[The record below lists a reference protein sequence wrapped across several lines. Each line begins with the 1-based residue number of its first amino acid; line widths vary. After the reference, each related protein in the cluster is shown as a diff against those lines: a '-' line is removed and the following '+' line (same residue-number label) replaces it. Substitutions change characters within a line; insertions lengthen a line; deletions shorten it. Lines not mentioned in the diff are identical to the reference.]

1 MAAEIRD
8 TEKNLTKLEKRRQFK
23 KHHFYDDEYKKIRRA
38 RRLFKYPNR
47 DYYKPIKTDD
57 SFDNKN
63 NYIEYISKGDKY
75 ENLSTKEY
83 LDMIRP
89 YLKNMI
95 DDHKTPVKLPYNK
108 ITFGEWKIKLTM
120 LKKCVSNRNFEET
133 CNIYSVSDN
142 IEIMMGGETDDIIDE
157 LLKSLLQR
165 FQDAKENSNERG
177 SRFVHENVELLYYY
191 LHKISMKRGN

>member
-1 MAAEIRD
+1 MASEIRD
-8 TEKNLTKLEKRRQFK
+8 TEKNLIKLEKRRQFK

-63 NYIEYISKGDKY
+63 NYIKHISKGDKY

-89 YLKNMI
+89 YLKDMI
-95 DDHKTPVKLPYNK
+95 M
-108 ITFGEWKIKLTM
+108 IIKL
-120 LKKCVSNRNFEET
+120 L
-133 CNIYSVSDN
+133 
-142 IEIMMGGETDDIIDE
+142 
-157 LLKSLLQR
+157 
-165 FQDAKENSNERG
+165 
-177 SRFVHENVELLYYY
+177 
-191 LHKISMKRGN
+191 